1 MVRIVVDSACDLTKE
16 KADALNLDFMPLKTI
31 FGEEEF
37 LDGITLSHED
47 FFKKL
52 EECDDLPTTSQVSPY
67 DFETKFEEIRK
78 AGDTAVVITISSLL
92 SGTFQSATIAAS
104 EYEDIVFPVDSKT
117 LCLAEQNLV
126 LYAVEL
132 RDKGLSAKE
141 IAAELDRVKD
151 RSKLFAL
158 FDTIEYVSRGGRV
171 SKAIAI
177 AGNLL
182 SIKPIISTDKGEV
195 IIPGKARG
203 MKKGFS
209 LLKDTVNGC
218 RGVDFSMPACLGY
231 SGLSDDILQKFIG
244 ENPEFLDGK
253 LGTLPISTVG
263 STVGTHAGPGAICIA
278 FFEVE

>member
-16 KADALNLDFMPLKTI
+16 KADTLNLDFMPLKTI
-31 FGEEEF
+31 FGKEEF

-67 DFETKFEEIRK
+67 DFETKFDEIKK

-218 RGVDFSMPACLGY
+218 RGADFSMPACLGY
-231 SGLSDDILQKFIG
+231 SGISDDILQKFIG